1 MARENVRGTVIR
13 TVATTA
19 RRILHFLFA
28 MQRRALTVIVVLLL
42 VVVLTKPDAEK
53 YGDHLQYALPSLAW
67 GCEIAEGRGKEYFLR
82 FLVMEGILHG
92 SKQGL
97 GDIPLNTRPNGGDEG
112 FPSGHTT
119 AAVFGA
125 SALVQECLKNR
136 PVVQMLVIT
145 AGGYVGASRI
155 EAGKHDI
162 WQVLAGVFLGWFCER
177 FLRDDSPMR
186 RRVIRALSRLNPFAR
201 RG

>member
-1 MARENVRGTVIR
+1 MTQAI
-13 TVATTA
+13 
-19 RRILHFLFA
+19 RRILLLFFA
-28 MQRRALTVIVVLLL
+28 MQRRALTVIVALFL
-42 VVVLTKPDAEK
+42 VIAITKPDPEK
-53 YGDHLQYALPSLAW
+53 YGDHLQYALPTLAW
-67 GCEIAEGRGKEYFLR
+67 ACEIADGRGREYFAR
-82 FLVMEGILHG
+82 FLVMEAVLHG

-97 GDIPLNTRPNGGDEG
+97 GRAAINIRPNGGDEG

-125 SALVQECLKNR
+125 SALVHNCLKNR
-136 PVVQMLVIT
+136 PVAQMLVIT
-145 AGGYVGASRI
+145 AAGFTGASRI

-177 FLRDDSPMR
+177 FLRDESRLR
-186 RRVIRALSRLNPFAR
+186 RRVMRVLSRLNPFAR